1 MVRSS
6 KTPAITRG
14 SNSRVRKLQEKA
26 AADEKREMEEQEGQ
40 DEESRPTSSSSDL
53 KALSLDP
60 LASINGIK
68 PKVLLADGESRESKS
83 RSSADKSY
91 TQKRTMD
98 HYYCNCPAW
107 RMAGGAVDA
116 RTCKHLMAL
125 LGGAYEEV
133 RIENADPGAS
143 EKMPGK
149 KKGKDDDDEEDQ
161 GKKRKVVARALA
173 PRKRKSPSL
182 VDDDN
187 DNEGED
193 GDEDEAEY
201 EVPKVKKAV
210 VTTSR
215 KRKSP
220 TPDDDDNNDVDEEEE
235 EEQEEEGEDA
245 PPTKRRT
252 SSRKK
257 ASPSRLKDTSF
268 NPLLAHKWDFE
279 TGRNPTDWW
288 ISEKLDGVRA
298 IWHGNKGMFLSREG
312 NPFYAP
318 DWFTKRL
325 PRGNIMLDGE
335 LFTKRG
341 GFQNCVSIVRTQNRP
356 DRWKF
361 SVTYQVFDVPSMAD
375 APFEDRLEWLTTK
388 FSGKGAIR
396 WVSVVEHEV
405 CASRKHL
412 FERLDEV
419 CDAGGEGL
427 MLREPGSHYV
437 QGRARS
443 LLKVKRF
450 FDADAIVRGHE
461 RGSGKNSNCTGALC
475 VEMLD
480 NLGNPTRKMFKIGT
494 GLTDKERVKP
504 PKIGSVVIYRY
515 QELSNSGTPRF
526 PSYVGERA
534 D

>member
-1 MVRSS
+1 M
-6 KTPAITRG
+6 
-14 SNSRVRKLQEKA
+14 N
-26 AADEKREMEEQEGQ
+26 
-40 DEESRPTSSSSDL
+40 
-53 KALSLDP
+53 
-60 LASINGIK
+60 
-68 PKVLLADGESRESKS
+68 
-83 RSSADKSY
+83 
-91 TQKRTMD
+91 
-98 HYYCNCPAW
+98 
-107 RMAGGAVDA
+107 A

-149 KKGKDDDDEEDQ
+149 N
-161 GKKRKVVARALA
+161 KRKVVVVKAQA
-173 PRKRKSPSL
+173 PRKRKSPTP
-182 VDDDN
+182 VDGDDD
-187 DNEGED
+187 EEED
-193 GDEDEAEY
+193 DY
-201 EVPKVKKAV
+201 ENPKGKRV
-210 VTTSR
+210 VVVASR

-220 TPDDDDNNDVDEEEE
+220 TPDDDVDDNDDEEEKEEEE
-235 EEQEEEGEDA
+235 EEEEA
-245 PPTKRRT
+245 PPAKKRT
-252 SSRKK
+252 STRTSTRKK
-257 ASPSRLKDTSF
+257 TSPSRLKDTSF
-268 NPLLAHKWDFE
+268 KPLLAHKWDFE
-279 TGRNPTDWW
+279 TGKNPTDWW

-341 GFQNCVSIVRTQNRP
+341 GFQDCVSIVRAQNRP

-361 SVTYQVFDVPSMAD
+361 SVTYQIFDVPSMAD
-375 APFEDRLEWLTTK
+375 APFEDRLEWLSKK
-388 FSGKGAIR
+388 FSGKDAIR
-396 WVSVVEHEV
+396 WISIVDHEV
-405 CASRKHL
+405 CTSREHL

-450 FDADAIVRGHE
+450 LDADAIVRGHE
-461 RGSGKNSNCTGALC
+461 RGSGKNSNCTGALR

-480 NLGNPTRKMFKIGT
+480 GAGTPTGKMFKIGT